1 MAEQQHPAGWFA
13 RLKRG
18 IPRPDASLPTPFA
31 PRSTTS
37 SPLAPGGAVSSSR
50 TAPPAIDRPP
60 PVVLPPRQSLRDP
73 FALSTPAGP
82 SSVTTRSTMQTQT
95 PAPRPIL
102 GAGTQPAGPR
112 PVTREYVVRKYRLRQ
127 IRDSQETIAL
137 GRLADEW
144 VSHQTNRAE
153 AIQELHDALV
163 ADGTVGEAARVSR
176 DIGCYWVSRLLG
188 EETAKT
194 LPVSALRLF
203 LPFLTRNLATQQ
215 WELRATH
222 ADKVRDVW
230 SRAGAEKLSAA
241 AVRQQI
247 LAFRPAR
254 KKSERRKRGPLAR
267 ILKALRALGPTELTD
282 VMAACQEQLA
292 ALQEGLAASR
302 AEPESLRAA
311 G

>member
-18 IPRPDASLPTPFA
+18 IPRPEQPGFPHVPT
-31 PRSTTS
+31 
-37 SPLAPGGAVSSSR
+37 SPLGPGGAAPSSR
-50 TAPPAIDRPP
+50 TAPP
-60 PVVLPPRQSLRDP
+60 VVVPSRQSLRDP
-73 FALSTPAGP
+73 FMPASSAAG
-82 SSVTTRSTMQTQT
+82 SVTTR
-95 PAPRPIL
+95 PPFL
-102 GAGTQPAGPR
+102 GAGTQPACTRP

-144 VSHQTNRAE
+144 VSHQPNRAE

-163 ADGTVGEAARVSR
+163 ADGTVGEAARLSR

-188 EETAKT
+188 EETAKM

-203 LPFLTRNLATQQ
+203 LPFLTRNLATHQ

-247 LAFRPAR
+247 LQFRPAR
-254 KKSERRKRGPLAR
+254 KKGERRNRCPLAR
-267 ILKALRALGPTELTD
+267 ILKALRALGPTDLTD

-292 ALQEGLAASR
+292 ALQEGLAAER
-302 AEPESLRAA
+302 AAPEPLRAA